1 MKRYSLAAGF
11 VSRHVPVYRAPG
23 NPCHIEDMPDLD
35 SVTAVPGISAGHWT
49 NLDGPTGCTAVL
61 CPEGAV
67 ASVDVRGGAPGTR
80 ETDLLR
86 PGNLV
91 QQIHGVLLTG
101 GSAYG
106 LDAAT
111 GMMRWLEERGH
122 GYPVSTGVVPIV
134 AAAVLFDLPLGRG
147 DIRPDAAAGYAACE
161 AATTGPVEEG
171 SVGAGT
177 GATVAKALGPEPP
190 RSLKGGIGTAA
201 ERTSSGIT
209 VGALVAVN
217 SFGEIVDPATGR
229 VVAGPRGEAPGTFAD
244 SLEVLRARPPLS
256 PFSGQAREPNS
267 TIGVVA
273 TDAALSK
280 EDVYRL
286 AVIAQTGLT
295 RVIRPAHT
303 PVDGDTVFALATC
316 GNETPTDVL
325 QLGALAARA
334 VERAIL
340 RGILAAKG
348 LAGVPSAREWTGD

>member
-1 MKRYSLAAGF
+1 MS
-11 VSRHVPVYRAPG
+11 
-23 NPCHIEDMPDLD
+23 LD
-35 SVTAVPGISAGHWT
+35 SITDIPGITVGHWT
-49 NLDGPTGCTAVL
+49 NVEGPTGCSVVL
-61 CPEGAV
+61 CPDGAV
-67 ASVDVRGGAPGTR
+67 ASADVRGGAPGTR

-91 QQIHGVLLTG
+91 QQVHAVLLTG

-106 LDAAT
+106 LDAAA
-111 GMMRWLEERGH
+111 GVMRWLEEREH

-147 DIRPDAAAGYAACE
+147 DIRPDADAGYRACQ
-161 AATTGPVEEG
+161 ANDGGDVAQG

-201 ERTSSGIT
+201 EQTASGIT

-217 SFGEIVDPATGR
+217 SFGEIVDPDTGH
-229 VVAGPRGEAPGTFAD
+229 VVAGPRGEQPGTFVD
-244 SLEVLRARPPLS
+244 SLEALRSRPPLS
-256 PFSGQAREPNS
+256 PFSGPSQEPNS

-273 TDAALSK
+273 TDAVLTK
-280 EDVYRL
+280 EEAYRL

-303 PVDGDTVFALATC
+303 PVDGDTIFALATC
-316 GNETPTDVL
+316 RNETPTDVL
-325 QLGALAARA
+325 QLGAMAARA
-334 VERAIL
+334 VERAII
-340 RGILAAKG
+340 RGVMAADG
-348 LAGVPSAREWTGD
+348 LAGVPSVREWTGR

>member
-1 MKRYSLAAGF
+1 MR
-11 VSRHVPVYRAPG
+11 
-23 NPCHIEDMPDLD
+23 ELD

-49 NLDGPTGCTAVL
+49 DLNGPTGCTAVL
-61 CPEGAV
+61 CPDGAV

-86 PGNLV
+86 PGSLV
-91 QQIHGVLLTG
+91 QQVHAVLLTG

-111 GMMRWLEERGH
+111 GVMRWLEERGH
-122 GYPVSTGVVPIV
+122 GFPVTSGVVPIV

-147 DIRPDAAAGYAACE
+147 DIRPDAQSGYAACQ
-161 AATTGPVEEG
+161 AASNGPVEEG
-171 SVGAGT
+171 SVGAGA

-201 ERTSSGIT
+201 ERTASGIT
-209 VGALVAVN
+209 VGAIVAVN
-217 SFGEIVDPATGR
+217 SFGEILDPDTGR
-229 VVAGPRGEAPGTFAD
+229 VVAGPRGEEPGTFAGT
-244 SLEVLRARPPLS
+244 LEALRARPPLS
-256 PFSGQAREPNS
+256 PFSGTPREPNS

-273 TDAALSK
+273 TDAVLSK
-280 EDVYRL
+280 EEAYRL

-303 PVDGDTVFALATC
+303 PVDGDTIFALAT
-316 GNETPTDVL
+316 GRNDTATDVL

-334 VERAIL
+334 VERAIV
-340 RGILAAKG
+340 RGVLAATG
-348 LAGVPSAREWTGD
+348 LAGVPSVREWTGR